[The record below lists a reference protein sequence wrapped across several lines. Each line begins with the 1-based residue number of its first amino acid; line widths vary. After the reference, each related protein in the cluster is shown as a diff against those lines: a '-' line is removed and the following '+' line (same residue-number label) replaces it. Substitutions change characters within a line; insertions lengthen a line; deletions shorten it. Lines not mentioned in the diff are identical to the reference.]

1 MPVYFHPE
9 AEAIT
14 LAQVINELHK
24 IGNEYKSA
32 DANNYDNKKN
42 WHGEKRPID
51 ILNNGN
57 EAAFLESVRQCFD
70 WIIHFNIAGT
80 QRKSINR
87 KHTAYRFKHVVED
100 WRQNVKRHQCGDDS
114 ERVYTP
120 MLAFCVAA
128 RQAGLSEKLVA
139 GNGNPFY
146 SISEAA
152 LLAAEQSHQ
161 HLAHAFRRFSMPE
174 WRRAADRG
182 DLLAASVRLAGGYV
196 TAFELE
202 TLEHLAWWRA
212 LTFDQRTDALAAIE
226 EGRTGELA
234 KRLNIQG
241 AAGERPTLTLQAEP
255 VSRPCPIWAA

>member
-9 AEAIT
+9 TEAIT
-14 LAQVINELHK
+14 LVQVINELHK
-24 IGNEYKSA
+24 IGCEYKSA
-32 DANNYDNKKN
+32 DSNNYDNKNN
-42 WHGEKRPID
+42 WHGEKRPVD
-51 ILNNGN
+51 ILSNGN
-57 EAAFLESVRQCFD
+57 EAVFLESVRQCFD
-70 WIIHFNIAGT
+70 WISHFNITGT

-87 KHTAYRFKHVVED
+87 KHTAYRYKHIVEE

-114 ERVYTP
+114 ERGYTP

-128 RQAGLSEKLVA
+128 RLAGLSEKLVA

-161 HLAHAFRRFSMPE
+161 HLKHVYRRFSMPE

-182 DLLAASVRLAGGYV
+182 RLMAASVRLAGGHV
-196 TAFELE
+196 TTFDLE
-202 TLEHLAWWRA
+202 TMPHLDWWRA
-212 LTFDQRTDALAAIE
+212 LTFDQRTDTLGAIE
-226 EGRTGELA
+226 EGRSGELA

-241 AAGERPTLTLQAEP
+241 AAGERLTLTLQAEP
-255 VSRPCPIWAA
+255 VIRLCPIWAA